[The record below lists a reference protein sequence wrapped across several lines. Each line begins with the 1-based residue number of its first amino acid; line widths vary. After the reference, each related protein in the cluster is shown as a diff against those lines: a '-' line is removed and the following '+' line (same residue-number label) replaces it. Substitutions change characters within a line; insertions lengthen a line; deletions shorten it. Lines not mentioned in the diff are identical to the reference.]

1 MVDGYSPNIFIRN
14 IVVSVYNMIS
24 ETYNPSRVFNL
35 KVRINEKNL
44 STFSFIDQLLFSVHN
59 TSENGV
65 LYGLIFNQIN
75 FMLE

>member
-1 MVDGYSPNIFIRN
+1 MVDDYSPYIFIRN
-14 IVVSVYNMIS
+14 IVVSVYDMIS
-24 ETYNPSRVFNL
+24 ETDNFTRVFNL
-35 KVRINEKNL
+35 KVRIDEKNL

-65 LYGLIFNQIN
+65 LDVLIFNQIN

>member
-1 MVDGYSPNIFIRN
+1 MVDDYSPNIFIRN

-24 ETYNPSRVFNL
+24 ETYNFTRVFNL
-35 KVRINEKNL
+35 KVRIDEKNL

-65 LYGLIFNQIN
+65 FDGLIFNQIN